1 MTNCTALT
9 QAKGPLLMEVD
20 SVATGVRWCLA
31 FLGCMKAMVQ
41 RPAVALDIDGT
52 VIKNTSE
59 GSRCVLHF
67 RSLVEACRT
76 ADVAVFFITARP
88 ESAREHTER
97 QLARCGFRYEK
108 LFLQPPRQEYSR
120 YKERAR
126 QSIVESGYG
135 LLLSI
140 GDQFADVNRKEL
152 NLADD
157 KFYIGQF
164 GDTLGGWAVKLPS
177 EFT

>member
-1 MTNCTALT
+1 M
-9 QAKGPLLMEVD
+9 
-20 SVATGVRWCLA
+20 R
-31 FLGCMKAMVQ
+31 
-41 RPAVALDIDGT
+41 R
-52 VIKNTSE
+52 
-59 GSRCVLHF
+59 
-67 RSLVEACRT
+67 
-76 ADVAVFFITARP
+76 ADVEHFAVHALEQR
-88 ESAREHTER
+88 ALLAQR
-97 QLARCGFRYEK
+97 QLARCGLKYEK
-108 LFLQPPRQEYSR
+108 LFLQPPRHEYSR

-135 LLLSI
+135 LLLSV

-177 EFT
+177 EFA